1 MVASLEKDNGIF
13 YTPSQLANYICHA
26 ISNKNATILDP
37 AYGRGALLLAARE
50 QLISLGSQSPSDQ
63 LFGYDLLSLCKIHQQ
78 THFAK
83 KLNEDHLIERDFF
96 EYDEEYDLKKFDII
110 LMNPPFVRHHKIE
123 KTQLQKIRALM
134 QNEIHLPNTSD
145 LWAYFVVYSLRFIQ
159 KNGNLIAILP
169 WSFIQADYA
178 KKVRAHLLG
187 KFETI
192 KVVAIG
198 KQLFERVQERI
209 VVIYCENFG
218 ERTNNISVGYSFETP
233 KAKIQFNK
241 ISPESWIDSPWREIL
256 TEDIHASLQKIL
268 KKTDFQELGNV
279 ATIKIGT
286 VTGANR
292 FFILN
297 AKELKLH
304 KIPQEM
310 SRPIIKNAS
319 KLKSLWV
326 TLDDNIH
333 YFLLAIPSN
342 AILPDGLKEYIRA
355 GEANGIQLGYHTKNR
370 ETWYSINMSSPPDG
384 FLPYMSKEIPY
395 IIHNLSG
402 LLSTNSIHQVFYSSE
417 VTDDMKKW
425 IQFSML
431 SSISQ
436 LSIELYGKT
445 YGGGVLKIEPT
456 SAKRI
461 FIFTG
466 NGNPFPKNLDIK
478 INEFLLKGKKR
489 DAIDFVDNWLEDNL
503 DFPRKDMKSIK
514 KSYKTI
520 REMRLNTKA
529 IQKSNFFRLCQV
541 IGRY

>member
-1 MVASLEKDNGIF
+1 MVESLEKDKGIF
-13 YTPSQLANYICHA
+13 YTPSQLADYICRA
-26 ISNKNATILDP
+26 ISDKNATILDP

-50 QLISLGSQSPSDQ
+50 RLISLGAQSPSDQ
-63 LFGYDLLSLCKIHQQ
+63 LFGYDLLSLCKVHQQ

-83 KLNEDHLIERDFF
+83 KLDEDHLIERDFF
-96 EYDEEYDLKKFDII
+96 EYNEKYDLKKFDII

-123 KTQLQKIRALM
+123 KNQLQKIRALI
-134 QNEIHLPNTSD
+134 QDEIYLQNTSD
-145 LWAYFVVYSLRFIQ
+145 LWAYFVVYSLRFVQ

-178 KKVRAHLLG
+178 KKVREHLLD
-187 KFETI
+187 KFESI

-256 TEDIHASLQKIL
+256 TEDIHASLHQTL
-268 KKTDFQELGNV
+268 KKIDFQVLGDV

-286 VTGANR
+286 VTGANG
-292 FFILN
+292 FFILSE
-297 AKELKLH
+297 KELKLH
-304 KIPQEM
+304 KIPREM
-310 SRPIIKNAS
+310 CRPIIKHAS
-319 KLKSLWV
+319 ILKSLWV
-326 TLDDNIH
+326 TLEDNIH

-342 AILPDGLKEYIRA
+342 AILPKGLKDYIQA
-355 GEANGIQLGYHTKNR
+355 GEANGLHLGYHTKNR
-370 ETWYSINMSSPPDG
+370 ETWYSINISSPPDG

-395 IIHNLSG
+395 ITHNLSKI
-402 LLSTNSIHQVFYSSE
+402 LSTNSIHQVFYSSE

-461 FIFTG
+461 FVFTG
-466 NGNPFPKNLDIK
+466 NGSPFPKNLDKK
-478 INEFLLKGKKR
+478 INKFLLNGNRR

-503 DFPRKDMKSIK
+503 NFPRNDMKFIK
-514 KSYKTI
+514 KSYKAI
-520 REMRLNTKA
+520 REMRLNTKTN
-529 IQKSNFFRLCQV
+529 QK
-541 IGRY
+541 I

>member
-1 MVASLEKDNGIF
+1 MVESLEKDNGIF
-13 YTPSQLANYICHA
+13 YTPSQLADYICRA
-26 ISNKNATILDP
+26 ISDKNATILDP

-50 QLISLGSQSPSDQ
+50 RLISLGAQSPSDQ
-63 LFGYDLLSLCKIHQQ
+63 LFGYDLLSLCKVHQQ
-78 THFAK
+78 THFTK

-96 EYDEEYDLKKFDII
+96 EYDEKYDRKKFDII

-123 KTQLQKIRALM
+123 KNQLQKIRALI
-134 QNEIHLPNTSD
+134 QDEIHLVNTSD

-178 KKVRAHLLG
+178 KKVREYLLD

-209 VVIYCENFG
+209 IVIYCENFG
-218 ERTNNISVGYSFETP
+218 EKTNNISVGYSFETP
-233 KAKIQFNK
+233 KTEIKLNK

-256 TEDIHASLQKIL
+256 IEDIHANLQKSL
-268 KKTDFQELGNV
+268 KMTNFQKLGDV
-279 ATIKIGT
+279 AAIKIGT
-286 VTGANR
+286 VTGANG

-304 KIPQEM
+304 KIPLKM
-310 SRPIIKNAS
+310 TRPIIKHAS

-326 TLDDNIH
+326 ALEDNIH
-333 YFLLAIPSN
+333 YFLLAIPSDTS
-342 AILPDGLKEYIRA
+342 LPEGLKDYIQA
-355 GEANGIQLGYHTKNR
+355 GEASGLQLGYHTKNR
-370 ETWYSINMSSPPDG
+370 ETWYSINISLPPDG
-384 FLPYMSKEIPY
+384 FMPYMSKEIPY
-395 IIHNLSG
+395 ITHNLSG
-402 LLSTNSIHQVFYSSE
+402 LLSTNSIHQIFYSPD

-436 LSIELYGKT
+436 LSIELHGKT

-456 SAKRI
+456 SAKQI
-461 FIFTG
+461 LIFTG
-466 NGNPFPKNLDIK
+466 NGSPFPKNLDMK
-478 INEFLLKGKKR
+478 VNKLLRNGKKR

-503 DFPRKDMKSIK
+503 DFPRKNMKMIK
-514 KSYKTI
+514 KSYNAI
-520 REMRLNTKA
+520 REMRLSTKT
-529 IQKSNFFRLCQV
+529 IQR
-541 IGRY
+541 I